1 MVGQYINLEGR
12 QFDRGAVRFGNLSMF
27 PETDQ
32 FERSFDQE
40 SFLVDMRSTGGFSG
54 SVVILYFTGPGT
66 LSMFSSG
73 GPKMPFRSL
82 ISKYWILGVDWGH
95 LPVRQRIW
103 ENGQSTRVKADS
115 SMAGV
120 VPAWK
125 VTELLNDVAEVVKPR
140 LSAEAEL
147 ANADERAEEL
157 AGEGQSELARYEKL
171 RARVVTV
178 PKVAA
183 TT

>member
-1 MVGQYINLEGR
+1 
-12 QFDRGAVRFGNLSMF
+12 
-27 PETDQ
+27 
-32 FERSFDQE
+32 
-40 SFLVDMRSTGGFSG
+40 MRSTGEFSG
-54 SVVILYFTGPGT
+54 SVVILYFTEPGT

-171 RARVVTV
+171 RASRCHRTQGRGYHIAGSLTDARSRRCVDLCGTPAWRRHRRPAVRLIEG
-178 PKVAA
+178 
-183 TT
+183 